1 MTLPRITTS
10 VGLAMLCLVGFSAS
24 PTFAAERSGTMFM
37 QKEKGMGVQVIPY
50 VTADR
55 HSVFL
60 DFSATNLPSVEY
72 VKYNLNYDTS
82 KGLRGAEGM
91 KWPLKA
97 EYKQFKGVPYVRQH
111 ILLGTCS
118 KNICSYD
125 SEVKNFR
132 LTVTTKYKGKSL
144 EQTRVVTFN

>member
-1 MTLPRITTS
+1 MTLSR
-10 VGLAMLCLVGFSAS
+10 
-24 PTFAAERSGTMFM
+24 FAASMSMAAVVLLTISVSPSFAAPRTGTLYTS
-37 QKEKGMGVQVIPY
+37 KEKGMGVQVIPY
-50 VTADR
+50 VTADK

-60 DFSATNLPSVEY
+60 DFSATNLSSVEY
-72 VKYNLNYDTS
+72 IKYNLNYDTS

-97 EYKQFKGVPYVRQH
+97 EYKLFKGVPYVRQH

-125 SEVKNFR
+125 SNVKNFR
-132 LTVTTKYKGKSL
+132 LTVTTKYKGKAA
-144 EQTRVVTFN
+144 EQTRVVSFN